1 MLMFDAL
8 VPVKTAG
15 SVGKS
20 IGAAVGAAAGAA
32 AGAGA
37 GGVAKFSVDPDQA
50 QKMIDGLKESL
61 RKLLELR
68 KDGAKLQAAGAPG
81 PDPYS
86 GFATLAMRKTAG
98 TEPGGYLWANEQA
111 QKALEQT
118 IKNIEKALADYR
130 ATDEAAQTA
139 MKG

>member
-8 VPVKTAG
+8 VPVKTSG
-15 SVGKS
+15 SIGKGV
-20 IGAAVGAAAGAA
+20 GAAVGAAAGAA
-32 AGAGA
+32 AGAGG

-50 QKMIDGLKESL
+50 QKMIDGLKEA
-61 RKLLELR
+61 LLELR
-68 KDGAKLQAAGAPG
+68 RLRKDAEKLQLAGAPG

-86 GFATLAMRKTAG
+86 GYATLAMRATAG
-98 TEPGGYLWANEQA
+98 NKPGGYLWANEQA

-118 IKNIEKALADYR
+118 VQNIEKALAEYR
-130 ATDEAAQTA
+130 ATDEAAASA